1 MKNFLLQ
8 TQTLADGVYECDEEG
23 ILSPTS
29 HYVSRP
35 TSSQSLNSN
44 SDLVNPSGGGKS
56 GGRKTKLRTESASE
70 IEVLKTVSS
79 GLETMTSAFANRAQ
93 PQNTPEDIM
102 GQFVAAQLKLINDN
116 AVKQDVQMEIVR
128 LLGMAIKKE

>member
-1 MKNFLLQ
+1 MPQPEKFQGEDGENYLLTLEDMN

-44 SDLVNPSGGGKS
+44 SDLVNASGRGKN

-93 PQNTPEDIM
+93 PKT
-102 GQFVAAQLKLINDN
+102 
-116 AVKQDVQMEIVR
+116 
-128 LLGMAIKKE
+128 LLRT